1 MTERVTHR
9 SIQEASLARL
19 QGNLQAMSLLQS
31 QVSSGK
37 KITKPSDDP
46 TGTVSSL
53 ALRQQL
59 RLNEQYTVQ
68 GEDGLSWLNMQD
80 TALQTTSSQLR
91 SARTLLV
98 QAMNEGVQNDGT
110 RTAIS
115 VELDGILQT
124 VLSLANS
131 QYQGRNVFAGTS
143 GGQQAV
149 TVTGAE
155 IPISAGPPPV
165 LTYTPAVYS
174 WSQAGLAP
182 GATDPATGTPAPFGT
197 STPVVRQV
205 DAQSSVRVDTNGAA
219 VLGADAAGNGVAVG
233 QSVFSL
239 LQQISTEVKT
249 PGSTGPVVD
258 TSKHSTKLAELL
270 DELDTATGKVLEGLA
285 DIGART
291 NRIERAKEV
300 ASSAKYELSDQLS
313 KVEDVDLPAV
323 MIQLSLQ
330 ETAYKAA
337 LTANS
342 KVLNTSLMDFLR

>member
-68 GEDGLSWLNMQD
+68 GDDGLSWLSMQD
-80 TALQTTSSQLR
+80 TALQTTTSQLR
-91 SARTLLV
+91 AARTLVV
-98 QAMNEGVQNDGT
+98 QALNQGVQTDGT

-124 VLSLANS
+124 VLSLANT
-131 QYQGRNVFAGTS
+131 QYQGRSVFAGTS
-143 GGQQAV
+143 GPGDAV
-149 TVTGAE
+149 VPVSPEVTGPGTA
-155 IPISAGPPPV
+155 PAV
-165 LTYTPAVYS
+165 AYTPATYS
-174 WSQAGLAP
+174 WAP
-182 GATDPATGTPAPFGT
+182 TGTGDT
-197 STPVVRQV
+197 KVERQV
-205 DAQSSVRVDTNGAA
+205 DAQSTVRVDSNGARIFGTDVA
-219 VLGADAAGNGVAVG
+219 VNGVSDADRQ

-239 LQQISTEVKT
+239 LQQIRDEIKT
-249 PGSTGPVVD
+249 PKEAGPDVAVGGVD
-258 TSKHSTKLAELL
+258 VDKGKRLGELL
-270 DELDTATGKVLEGLA
+270 NRLDGAIGRVLEGLA
-285 DIGART
+285 DVGARV